1 MYRAGARNERG
12 CSPLRPSLRVMDMVD
27 SKRLLPAIGGRTLLV
42 MEVDREGGPLRC
54 GAQGAAS

>member
-1 MYRAGARNERG
+1 
-12 CSPLRPSLRVMDMVD
+12 MDMVD